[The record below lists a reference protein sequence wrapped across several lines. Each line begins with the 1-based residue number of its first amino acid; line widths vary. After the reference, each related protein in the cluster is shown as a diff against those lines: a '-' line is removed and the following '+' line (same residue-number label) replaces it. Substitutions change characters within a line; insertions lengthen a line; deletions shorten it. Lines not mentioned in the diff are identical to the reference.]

1 MRRSPATDYRQG
13 RAGRQGKAGA
23 GTGQLYTGRA
33 ALRVRSGGVAATLS
47 CRQTHGTSEI
57 ERKLTSEIEYM
68 YAECGYRIGSPAW
81 STVRRQSH
89 TTCRLLTG
97 CVTTFCVLCFVTCV
111 LIVVTFNKMFCR
123 VDVGRRV
130 CVVLTR
136 DSADC
141 LTRLRLC
148 AVPESRSVVF
158 DFVTICCF
166 FESWRDQD
174 LPPSH
179 HTFLHTPTGQVVTSA
194 SGVRVAVRVQR
205 HGAC

>member
-1 MRRSPATDYRQG
+1 MVLWDAVRRSPATDYRQG
-13 RAGRQGKAGA
+13 RAGKQGKAGA
-23 GTGQLYTGRA
+23 GTGQLYSGRA

-97 CVTTFCVLCFVTCV
+97 SVTTFVCFVVTCV
-111 LIVVTFNKMFCR
+111 LNVTFNKMFSR

-130 CVVLTR
+130 C
-136 DSADC
+136 SAD
-141 LTRLRLC
+141 
-148 AVPESRSVVF
+148 S
-158 DFVTICCF
+158 
-166 FESWRDQD
+166 
-174 LPPSH
+174 
-179 HTFLHTPTGQVVTSA
+179 
-194 SGVRVAVRVQR
+194 
-205 HGAC
+205 